1 MIVLPKPPS
10 INHIYGYTSRGGF
23 ARSFITKE
31 GVAWF
36 NNSIDTLTQ
45 TYAIGHS
52 PITEPVKFHI
62 HLFTS
67 RDQDIDN
74 ILKPILDLFGGMC
87 LDCRGKFSSRKPCKC
102 GTRRSVIANDK
113 QVVELEVLKTRVK
126 KKDDEKVWIILT
138 NMV

>member
-1 MIVLPKPPS
+1 MVTLSKPPS

-36 NNSIDTLTQ
+36 NESIDILLD
-45 TYAIGHS
+45 TYDKSHQ
-52 PITEPVKFHI
+52 PIENNLKFHI
-62 HLFTS
+62 HLFTA

-87 LDCRGKFSSRKPCKC
+87 LDCKGKFSSRKACKC
-102 GTRRSVIANDK
+102 GEKRSVIANDK
-113 QVVELEVLKTRVK
+113 QVVELEVIKTKIKDKDSQRV
-126 KKDDEKVWIILT
+126 DIVLT
-138 NMV
+138 NIE